1 MNNLKYYDQ
10 SLAYNFEMFQEKPKA
25 DVIPMPRRNNKR
37 NTKNR
42 RKKALATYRTAIIF
56 TVVILGLLVGNLL
69 LRSEITKAKSQID
82 GLGKEISEMESEET
96 RLNVAMEKKLSYK
109 NLEEEAYILGMRK
122 MDKNQVVYIKAN
134 ENDKAVTKNG
144 EQFAENNK

>member
-25 DVIPMPRRNNKR
+25 DVIPMPRKNNKR

-82 GLGKEISEMESEET
+82 SLGKEISEMESEET